1 MNGLLDFFNY
11 NNSGLKEFAD
21 NGLSGLRNTMAN
33 TPKMYDPH
41 ANAQALMGGQAMQYN
56 QQPQSLIAEQV
67 NTPNTQASF
76 TPQAPTEQ
84 QTQQMTYQ
92 GTPQAGVN
100 YPNFD
105 PSAINPYLDGDQTT
119 YASNGYEDTSYNNRL
134 NSAPVNSMLMGNAQ
148 TPQGVVGVDPN
159 APVYN
164 TQTDERDYSK
174 EAQVDVGQPVVTST
188 PFQWPWEAFGNQQT
202 MQEQLTAQEIARQKL
217 IERGLIS
224 PK

>member
-1 MNGLLDFFNY
+1 MGLLDFFNY

-33 TPKMYDPH
+33 TPKMYDPG
-41 ANAQALMGGQAMQYN
+41 ANARNLMGGQAMQYN
-56 QQPQSLIAEQV
+56 QQPQSLIAEKV
-67 NTPNTQASF
+67 NAPTTQASF

-105 PSAINPYLDGDQTT
+105 SSAINPYLDGDQTDGT
-119 YASNGYEDTSYNNRL
+119 GGYLDKSYNNRI
-134 NSAPVNSMLMGNAQ
+134 SQPQTDSMLMGPSQ
-148 TPQGVVGVDPN
+148 QQQGIVGVDST
-159 APVYN
+159 APVYE
-164 TQTDERDYSK
+164 TPTDERDYSK
-174 EAQVDVGQPVVTST
+174 EAQVEVGQPQVSVGG
-188 PFQWPWEAFGNQQT
+188 PFDWLNSLLAPNVDRE
-202 MQEQLTAQEIARQKL
+202 EL
-217 IERGLIS
+217 IRRGIIP